1 MDLRLGQLLTLK
13 NTLNSDIYLYYKEN
27 MSNIIWPQWKK
38 IDRNADTYSKR
49 PFPTS
54 VVPAMGPQKM

>member
-38 IDRNADTYSKR
+38 IDRNADT
-49 PFPTS
+49 
-54 VVPAMGPQKM
+54 